1 MQTDLSPD
9 KGWYPLK
16 THNLK
21 WIGLISVDNDWSTFG
36 VPPCEPGEARQAL
49 RRPMPVGGPDAPW
62 ASASLSKQPCCA
74 IVKLTSLRHNRR
86 TPWSVDKDSDME
98 TKLYVGNLP
107 YTATEE
113 ELQAMFA
120 SAGTVKTVTVV
131 RDRDT
136 GRSRGFAFV
145 EMETQADAQKA
156 ISMVNGKDLGGRAL
170 TVNMARPREERSGG
184 RPGGSRGR
192 SGGSRDRD
200 Y

>member
-1 MQTDLSPD
+1 
-9 KGWYPLK
+9 
-16 THNLK
+16 
-21 WIGLISVDNDWSTFG
+21 
-36 VPPCEPGEARQAL
+36 
-49 RRPMPVGGPDAPW
+49 
-62 ASASLSKQPCCA
+62 
-74 IVKLTSLRHNRR
+74 
-86 TPWSVDKDSDME
+86 ME

-107 YTATEE
+107 YSATEE
-113 ELQAMFA
+113 ELQTMFA
-120 SAGTVKTVTVV
+120 GAGTVKTVTVV

-156 ISMVNGKDLGGRAL
+156 ISMMNGKDLGGRAL

>member
-1 MQTDLSPD
+1 
-9 KGWYPLK
+9 
-16 THNLK
+16 
-21 WIGLISVDNDWSTFG
+21 
-36 VPPCEPGEARQAL
+36 
-49 RRPMPVGGPDAPW
+49 
-62 ASASLSKQPCCA
+62 
-74 IVKLTSLRHNRR
+74 
-86 TPWSVDKDSDME
+86 ME

-107 YTATEE
+107 YSATEE
-113 ELQAMFA
+113 ELQSMFA
-120 SAGTVKTVTVV
+120 GAGTVKTVTVV

-156 ISMVNGKDLGGRAL
+156 ISMMNGKDLGGRAL

>member
-1 MQTDLSPD
+1 
-9 KGWYPLK
+9 
-16 THNLK
+16 
-21 WIGLISVDNDWSTFG
+21 
-36 VPPCEPGEARQAL
+36 
-49 RRPMPVGGPDAPW
+49 
-62 ASASLSKQPCCA
+62 
-74 IVKLTSLRHNRR
+74 
-86 TPWSVDKDSDME
+86 ME

-184 RPGGSRGR
+184 RPGGSHGR

>member
-1 MQTDLSPD
+1 
-9 KGWYPLK
+9 
-16 THNLK
+16 
-21 WIGLISVDNDWSTFG
+21 
-36 VPPCEPGEARQAL
+36 
-49 RRPMPVGGPDAPW
+49 
-62 ASASLSKQPCCA
+62 
-74 IVKLTSLRHNRR
+74 
-86 TPWSVDKDSDME
+86 ME

-156 ISMVNGKDLGGRAL
+156 ISMMNGKDLGGRAL

>member
-1 MQTDLSPD
+1 
-9 KGWYPLK
+9 
-16 THNLK
+16 
-21 WIGLISVDNDWSTFG
+21 
-36 VPPCEPGEARQAL
+36 
-49 RRPMPVGGPDAPW
+49 
-62 ASASLSKQPCCA
+62 
-74 IVKLTSLRHNRR
+74 
-86 TPWSVDKDSDME
+86 ME

>member
-1 MQTDLSPD
+1 
-9 KGWYPLK
+9 
-16 THNLK
+16 
-21 WIGLISVDNDWSTFG
+21 
-36 VPPCEPGEARQAL
+36 
-49 RRPMPVGGPDAPW
+49 
-62 ASASLSKQPCCA
+62 
-74 IVKLTSLRHNRR
+74 
-86 TPWSVDKDSDME
+86 ME

-113 ELQAMFA
+113 ELQTMFA
-120 SAGTVKTVTVV
+120 GAGTVKTVTVV